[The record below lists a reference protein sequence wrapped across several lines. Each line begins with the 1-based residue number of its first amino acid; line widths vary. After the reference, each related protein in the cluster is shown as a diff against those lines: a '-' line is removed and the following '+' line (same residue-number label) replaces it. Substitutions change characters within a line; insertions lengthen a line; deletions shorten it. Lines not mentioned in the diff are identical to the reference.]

1 MYHSG
6 YFAERL
12 FAASFP
18 SNRRW
23 YLLFG
28 ADRWHLQI
36 SFALFLYYLHFPG
49 RWKATLQVDDRRKIL
64 TSSILL
70 KAIFC
75 RIVPIPSVMLLTGIQ
90 TFLCLYPATGLV
102 QIFLLRSTFSH
113 KQQSLRFCSN
123 TFHGRHILPL
133 LRHSV

>member
-1 MYHSG
+1 CFEEFYLLYPPAIIFYSFDGKLIFHLMYHSG
-6 YFAERL
+6 YFAARL

-75 RIVPIPSVMLLTGIQ
+75 QIVPIPSVMLLTGIQ

-102 QIFLLRSTFSH
+102 Q
-113 KQQSLRFCSN
+113 
-123 TFHGRHILPL
+123 
-133 LRHSV
+133 